1 MPEASYGKSRHAAWV
16 TELSISAFRGIPDEL
31 TISVGGADRPT
42 SALIL
47 GDNGS
52 GKSSIIDALQFGL
65 QGELGG
71 MRGVA
76 LADAAL
82 SRASAKLPEVRI
94 KLSDGSTINRGF
106 RRNASDRLTPDSG
119 SPAPAFGRVP
129 LVVRRRDILR
139 FWDTPAAQRQL
150 ILARYFSPGP
160 GRERETP
167 QERVIR
173 LSAERITAKTQ
184 RNERLR
190 ELATHPRVAAGTIP
204 SDGEGFNH
212 WVNNFFYGGYDHK
225 KQCMRRWRKLPPPI
239 LAAIRECRVA
249 IKALRRIESELEAAQ
264 RLAQSQKGDPEL
276 ARVLEAASEDL
287 TSAFNEIS
295 PRSAVDCLEIEL
307 GDETAVALEVKVR
320 LRNGREADPKLVLS
334 EANQDLI
341 AFLVFVVIAKAAA
354 ERSEAKVLVF
364 DDVFQS
370 VDSPIR
376 LAALNYVISSLTDWQ
391 FFVTAHDRLWREQ
404 VVLLFQRLGRPLES
418 LEIINWNLEH
428 GPRLRRDSGEPGSS
442 LRVAL
447 EAAEPAAIAA
457 QAGRLLEQISDVLS
471 WTLVI
476 SVKRK
481 PDDRYTLAD
490 LWPGVRKVLS
500 KTNAAA
506 ACEEIDLYLHL
517 RNLLGAHANPWAE
530 GASREETQRFA
541 EAVLWLLALSRCPA
555 CGRWVEPSPTA
566 GVWICRCGT
575 TRLGPQQVRG
585 ASDPVACID
594 GPDAS
599 EERSPNV

>member
-1 MPEASYGKSRHAAWV
+1 MSEPSAGKSRRTPWIAS
-16 TELSISAFRGIPDEL
+16 LSISAFRGISDEL
-31 TISVGGADRPT
+31 TMSLSGADRPT

-65 QGELGG
+65 QGELAG

-76 LADAAL
+76 IADAAL
-82 SRASAKLPEVRI
+82 SRASDKIPEVCI
-94 KLSDGSTINRGF
+94 NLSDGSMVNRGF

-119 SPAPAFGRVP
+119 SPVPAFGRVP

-160 GRERETP
+160 GRARETP
-167 QERVIR
+167 EERVIR

-190 ELATHPRVAAGTIP
+190 DLATHPRVGAGTIP
-204 SDGEGFNH
+204 SDSEGFNH
-212 WVNNFFYGGYDHK
+212 WVNNFFYGGYDR
-225 KQCMRRWRKLPPPI
+225 KQQRFRHWRKLPAPI
-239 LAAIRECRVA
+239 LSSIDECRVA

-264 RLAQSQKGDPEL
+264 RLAQSHKGDPEL
-276 ARVLEAASEDL
+276 ARVLETASDDL
-287 TSAFNEIS
+287 TNAFNKIS
-295 PRSAVDCLEIEL
+295 PRSAVERLEIEL
-307 GDETAVALEVKVR
+307 GDETAVALEVAVR

-341 AFLVFVVIAKAAA
+341 AFLFFVVIAKAAA
-354 ERSEAKVLVF
+354 ERGEAKVLVF

-376 LAALNYVISSLTDWQ
+376 LAALSYVVSTQPDWQ
-391 FFVTAHDRLWREQ
+391 FFITAHDRLWREQ
-404 VVLLFQRLGRPLES
+404 VALLFQRLGQPLAS
-418 LEIINWNLEH
+418 FEIIDWSLDN
-428 GPRLRRDSGEPGSS
+428 GPRLRRDSGESGSS
-442 LRVAL
+442 LREAL
-447 EAAEPAAIAA
+447 EEATPATIAA

-481 PDDRYTLAD
+481 PEDRYTLAD
-490 LWPGVRKVLS
+490 LWPGVRRVLS

-506 ACEEIDLYLHL
+506 ICEEIDLYLHL
-517 RNLLGAHANPWAE
+517 RNLLGAHPNSWAE

-541 EAVLWLLALSRCPA
+541 EAVLELLSLSRCSA
-555 CGRWVEPSPTA
+555 CGRWVERSPVV
-566 GVWICRCGT
+566 GEWVCRCGK
-575 TRLGPQQVRG
+575 TRLGPQPASSPDDAGSGRG
-585 ASDPVACID
+585 GSQ
-594 GPDAS
+594 GS
-599 EERSPNV
+599 ESRSRSL